1 MPPSMNRSIMPVALT
16 VEQRVEHERAPD
28 SEPRPLPA
36 WALAVITR
44 NQRRGVQ
51 SYPDAA
57 RRASVPRH
65 SGSHSSP
72 SHRPAQ
78 PPGGCLWRV
87 ASVRP
92 VRET

>member
-57 RRASVPRH
+57 RRASVPAIAVRTRRRRTAPL
-65 SGSHSSP
+65 SP
-72 SHRPAQ
+72 PEDACGES
-78 PPGGCLWRV
+78 
-87 ASVRP
+87 P
-92 VRET
+92 V